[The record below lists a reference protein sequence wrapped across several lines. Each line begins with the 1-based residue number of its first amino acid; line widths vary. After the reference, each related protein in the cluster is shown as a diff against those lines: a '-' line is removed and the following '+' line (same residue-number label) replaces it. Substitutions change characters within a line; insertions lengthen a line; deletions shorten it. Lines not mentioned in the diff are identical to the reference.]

1 MSTATRRRP
10 DSSADDKFVITSL
23 RLLGWARE
31 NTRALVL
38 ALVAVGILAAGVVYY
53 IDYRNRVEEVASTNL
68 QNIRFE
74 LSSGNTSQT
83 IESLRNY
90 IGRFGSTSY
99 GNEARILLAH
109 SLLLENRP
117 DEALEVAREASQ
129 DMGNDPLATRAGFL
143 MGAAYEQIGDTASA
157 VQVYEQLGRVAEL
170 SPEKIRAFETAA
182 ILEAARG
189 NSQQAVAL
197 YERILSLIP
206 EDSPQR
212 AFYEMKAAEA
222 AARPLTTASAGTG

>member
-10 DSSADDKFVITSL
+10 DSSADDKFIITSL

-38 ALVAVGILAAGVVYY
+38 GLVAVGILAAGVIYY

-83 IESLRNY
+83 IESLRTY
-90 IGRFGSTSY
+90 ISRFGSTSY
-99 GNEARILLAH
+99 GNEARVLLAH

-117 DEALEVAREASQ
+117 GEALEVAREASAE
-129 DMGNDPLATRAGFL
+129 MGDDPLATRAGFL
-143 MGAAYEQIGDTASA
+143 MGAAYEQVGDTASA
-157 VQVYEQLGRVAEL
+157 IQVYEELGTKAKL
-170 SPEKIRAFETAA
+170 NPEKIRAFETAA
-182 ILEAARG
+182 ILQAALG
-189 NSQQAVAL
+189 NSQQALGL

-206 EDSPQR
+206 EDSPLR
-212 AFYEMKAAEA
+212 GFYEMKAAEVA
-222 AARPLTTASAGTG
+222 TRPLKTASAGTG